1 VAFDTIVVGAGPAG
15 SAAAIVAARAGL
27 RVALVDKARFPR
39 DKICGDLLG
48 TWALGALREIGIT
61 SDRFATYPAL
71 RGARLY
77 TPARASAGASVDP
90 HMYEAR
96 VVPRMDF
103 DVELVREAQARGAH
117 FVQARTTG
125 LLRAGDRVV
134 GVSTDTG
141 DLHAPLVIGADGWGS
156 LIARACGIPR
166 ARPRDAGIAVRA
178 YVENVAEM
186 DGEMHFFVLPPGD
199 GYAWIFPLA
208 DGLANVGLGFVR
220 DEPGADR
227 LHDAFERFLCAPS
240 SPARRFFVNA
250 TVGERRAWP
259 LAFGWRGTPL
269 VADGVLLAG
278 DAGSLVSPLSGSGIH
293 HALQSGASAARAAV
307 DALARGDV
315 RARSLRAHERR
326 MRFTV
331 GARLRIESWAHRT
344 IGNPRRIDAFAAAL
358 ANVPGSNRVLA
369 PLLLNLG

>member
-1 VAFDTIVVGAGPAG
+1 MAYDTIVVGAGPAG

-27 RVALVDKARFPR
+27 RVALVDKSDFPR
-39 DKICGDLLG
+39 DKACGDLLG
-48 TWALGALREIGIT
+48 TWALGALRAIGIT
-61 SDRFATYPAL
+61 SERFAAYPAL

-77 TPARASAGASVDP
+77 TPTQASAGATVDP
-90 HMYEAR
+90 NVYEAR
-96 VVPRMDF
+96 VVPRVDF
-103 DVELVREAQARGAH
+103 DLELLREAQACGAH
-117 FVQARTTG
+117 FVRARVTA
-125 LLRAGDRVV
+125 LLRDGACVA

-156 LIARACGIPR
+156 LIARACGVPR
-166 ARPRDAGIAVRA
+166 AAPRDAGIAVRA

-186 DGEMHFFVLPPGD
+186 NGEMHFFVLPEGQ

-208 DGLANVGLGFVR
+208 GGAANVGLGFVR
-220 DEPGADR
+220 DEPGADQ
-227 LHDAFERFLCAPS
+227 LHAAFERFLSAAT
-240 SPARRFFVNA
+240 SPAASFFANA

-293 HALQSGASAARAAV
+293 HALQSGTSAARAAI
-307 DALARGDV
+307 DALERGDV

-326 MRFTV
+326 MRFSV

-344 IGNPRRIDAFAAAL
+344 IGNPRRIDAFAAL
-358 ANVPGSNRVLA
+358 IANVPGSNRLLA